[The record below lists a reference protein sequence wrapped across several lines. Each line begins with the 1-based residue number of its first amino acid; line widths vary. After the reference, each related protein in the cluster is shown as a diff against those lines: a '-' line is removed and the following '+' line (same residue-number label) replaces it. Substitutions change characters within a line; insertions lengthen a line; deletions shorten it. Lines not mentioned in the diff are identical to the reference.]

1 MDKKVAYNVFRKCF
15 ANYIGRTM
23 KYWNKVVFAVK
34 KYKDLMIYN
43 EENKIPK
50 DHPAE
55 NISSVKKVIIDQ
67 KVKLHVRRK
76 EEIKGNICK
85 MYDKI

>member
-1 MDKKVAYNVFRKCF
+1 MCPRTEIWKSGQEVAYNVFRKFF

-34 KYKDLMIYN
+34 EYKDPMIDN

-50 DHPAE
+50 DHPTG
-55 NISSVKKVIIDQ
+55 NISSVKKR
-67 KVKLHVRRK
+67 L
-76 EEIKGNICK
+76 
-85 MYDKI
+85 